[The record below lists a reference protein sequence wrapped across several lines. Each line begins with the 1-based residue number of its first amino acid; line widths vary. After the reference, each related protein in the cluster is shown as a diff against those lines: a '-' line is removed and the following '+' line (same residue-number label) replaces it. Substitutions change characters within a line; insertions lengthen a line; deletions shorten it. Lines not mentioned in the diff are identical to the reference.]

1 MPRTLAP
8 YLMIAPAVALT
19 LWVIAYPL
27 VDISIMATHAVTRF
41 AQIRQYVG
49 IDNLVEVAND
59 PIFQGSLWRTVLWTV
74 VVVTATTII
83 AFPLSLILSDDF
95 AGRTLARIIIM
106 LPWATS
112 VAMTAIVWRWALNGQ
127 FGMVNAMLFRLGLLH
142 QPVEWLA
149 TASRSL
155 PLAMGIGVVVSLP
168 FTVTILLG
176 GIASLPGEIYE
187 AAKLDGASPFAA
199 VRHLTLPLMMPFIN
213 MSIVL
218 NTIYTFNSF
227 AIIWVLTQ
235 GEPANTT
242 DIAVT
247 YLYKLAFRYGKL
259 ADASV
264 ISLLML
270 AALLVFTAVY
280 MSLVR
285 RWRSA

>member
-1 MPRTLAP
+1 
-8 YLMIAPAVALT
+8 MIAPAVALT

-27 VDISIMATHAVTRF
+27 ADVAVMATHAVNRF
-41 AQIRQYVG
+41 AQVKQYTG
-49 IDNLVEVAND
+49 IANLVEVVND
-59 PIFQGSLWRTVLWTV
+59 AIFRASLWRTVLWTV
-74 VVVTATTII
+74 VVVGATTIL
-83 AFPLSLILSDDF
+83 AFPISLILSDDF
-95 AGRTLARIIIM
+95 AGRTLARVVIM

-127 FGMVNAMLFRLGLLH
+127 FGMVNAMLFRLGLLS

-155 PLAMGIGVVVSLP
+155 PLAMVIGVVVSLP
-168 FTVTILLG
+168 FTVTIFLG

-187 AAKLDGASPFAA
+187 AAKLDGAGTLAA
-199 VRHLTLPLMMPFIN
+199 TRYLTLPLMMPFIN

-227 AIIWVLTQ
+227 AIIWVLTE
-235 GEPANTT
+235 GEPANST

-247 YLYKLAFRYGKL
+247 YLYKLAFRYGRL
-259 ADASV
+259 ADAAV

-270 AALLVFTAVY
+270 AALLVFTAIY

-285 RWRSA
+285 RSRAT